1 MAQRSTKA
9 RSARRLKTNYPQ
21 PMLAKIEIRY
31 DLQKQKTDETY
42 NKPILSFERQIAKLY
57 VRRILR

>member
-1 MAQRSTKA
+1 
-9 RSARRLKTNYPQ
+9 
-21 PMLAKIEIRY
+21 MLAKIEIRY

-42 NKPILSFERQIAKLY
+42 NKPILSFERQMAKLY